1 MKNCALLI
9 VDLQNAYF
17 NNGQLAEQKQKLV
30 EKCNELIDLCHA
42 NNMPVFNVRTEHARA
57 RATWTLNMLDDKQ
70 GYLFTGDKDAANIS
84 DVGLDRTVEVIK
96 TRDSAFWDTTLEHQL
111 RTLGISRLIIAGVS
125 THTCVAQTAADA
137 YAANFRVLLAED
149 VIDGF

>member
-70 GYLFTGDKDAANIS
+70 GYLFTGDKDLHEI
-84 DVGLDRTVEVIK
+84 
-96 TRDSAFWDTTLEHQL
+96 TLEVLEEEYRQRRATNAQIAKL
-111 RTLGISRLIIAGVS
+111 IARSREAS
-125 THTCVAQTAADA
+125 A
-137 YAANFRVLLAED
+137 
-149 VIDGF
+149 